1 MSKINKKVIYVSYN
15 HRFEPGL
22 VQAKKTLDTKVLGQ
36 IYYIN
41 FFYGNG
47 TVKDIIN
54 SDWKNKGF
62 GVLIDLGSHILDL
75 LNFFG
80 IKFTSKDIE
89 IVSLKKFESL
99 TNDYAVISI
108 KSNTNII
115 IELSNLSWKN
125 FFKLDIIGQKG
136 SFHNFSLCKWGTAKS
151 VLRTRVLPSGRPDEK
166 IYKYNMTDPTW
177 HNEWNYFNYLIRN
190 KSYGINKKEI
200 ELSKN
205 ISQLINLEKSFY
217 DK

>member
-22 VQAKKTLDTKVLGQ
+22 VQAKKTLESNVLGE

-54 SDWKNKGF
+54 SDWKNKGL

-80 IKFTSKDIE
+80 IKFTSKDIK
-89 IVSLKKFESL
+89 IVSLNKFESL

-108 KSNTNII
+108 KSNNNII

-125 FFKLDIIGQKG
+125 SFKLDIIGQKG
-136 SFHNFSLCKWGTAKS
+136 SFHQFFF
-151 VLRTRVLPSGRPDEK
+151 
-166 IYKYNMTDPTW
+166 M
-177 HNEWNYFNYLIRN
+177 
-190 KSYGINKKEI
+190 
-200 ELSKN
+200 
-205 ISQLINLEKSFY
+205 
-217 DK
+217 